1 MDCKSKVQRLVYS
14 RLVGAVN
21 RRKSKVAL
29 GVCLLKLRSRLPSA
43 LFCAFCL
50 GIATAHAQGYPTK
63 PIRLI
68 VPFPPGGQTDVV
80 ARIMAQKMSEAFG
93 QQVVVDNRTGAG
105 GTIGAELG
113 IKAAA
118 DGYTMLQI
126 STSYTSSAA
135 LYKLTYDPLADMTPV
150 IMLGE
155 IANMVTVNPK
165 GAFKTVSEL
174 ITYAKANPGKINFG
188 SGGTG
193 SGNHLATEQFMQMT
207 GIRMTH
213 IPYKGSTAGVA
224 DLISGQLQLIFS
236 GLTGMIPHHKANRV
250 RGIAVTSAKRSNA
263 VPDLPTVGETVPGY
277 VSVSWSAIIGPKG
290 LPKEVVARWN
300 KEANRI
306 LQQPDVKEKM
316 TVTGLD
322 VVGGT
327 PADLRKTIST
337 DITNWKKVVKTA
349 NIQLG
354 G

>member
-1 MDCKSKVQRLVYS
+1 MDCKSKVES
-14 RLVGAVN
+14 
-21 RRKSKVAL
+21 RKSKVAL
-29 GVCLLKLRSRLPSA
+29 GVCLLTS
-43 LFCAFCL
+43 AFCL

-80 ARIMAQKMSEAFG
+80 ARIMAQKMSETFG

-105 GTIGAELG
+105 GTIGSELG
-113 IKAAA
+113 IRALA

-150 IMLGE
+150 VMLGE

-165 GAFKTVSEL
+165 GSFKTVSEL
-174 ITYAKANPGKINFG
+174 IAHAKANPGKINFG

-193 SGNHLATEQFMQMT
+193 SGNHLATEQFMQVT
-207 GIRMTH
+207 GTRMTH

-263 VPDLPTVGETVPGY
+263 LPELPTVGETVPGY

-290 LPKEVVARWN
+290 LSKDIVARWN

-327 PADLRKTIST
+327 PAELRKTIAS
-337 DITNWKKVVKTA
+337 DIANWKKVVKTA
-349 NIQLG
+349 DIKLG

>member
-1 MDCKSKVQRLVYS
+1 MGTGRL
-14 RLVGAVN
+14 LI
-21 RRKSKVAL
+21 L
-29 GVCLLKLRSRLPSA
+29 GLLLA
-43 LFCAFCL
+43 A
-50 GIATAHAQGYPTK
+50 GGVHAQQSYPTK

-105 GTIGAELG
+105 GTIGADLG

-250 RGIAVTSAKRSNA
+250 RGIAVTSAKRNGA

-277 VSVSWSAIIGPKG
+277 ESVSWSAIVAPRG
-290 LPKEVVARWN
+290 LPRHIAARWN
-300 KEANRI
+300 TEINKL
-306 LQQPDVKEKM
+306 LQVPDVRARMEG
-316 TVTGLD
+316 TGLE

-327 PADLRKTIST
+327 QAYVREVLVQ
-337 DITNWKKVVKTA
+337 DIEKWKKVVKA
-349 NIQLG
+349 ADIKL
-354 G
+354 